1 MVWVVDK
8 LVCFCRDLHI
18 PDYQGPTSG
27 GSISDTLSDSWS
39 AKPFGLNLTRSSTL
53 NFVPL
58 FHQPVT
64 MPDFF
69 DKIRDQKVRIYLM
82 DLSIFGGWKL

>member
-1 MVWVVDK
+1 M
-8 LVCFCRDLHI
+8 
-18 PDYQGPTSG
+18 
-27 GSISDTLSDSWS
+27 
-39 AKPFGLNLTRSSTL
+39 
-53 NFVPL
+53 PL

-82 DLSIFGGWKL
+82 DLSIFGLVGNYWNCEWYEMVVFLTPFCVDNAKV